1 MESNKLY
8 HIQAL
13 ALCLTLVVLQPRAR
27 AADVDSVCA
36 FSKDPKPAL
45 HLDPWARSGEKVKRF
60 GSIENSD
67 EVLIQSC
74 KNIDGK
80 FIALSLGNK
89 EPSLAND
96 SASILFREDLGADR
110 CEITS
115 GVVDNKS
122 LAAKRHALKISR
134 LRTLRACVAL
144 EVMSLNSRPLVFG
157 NHSSCHWES
166 LSANRYLARGATCT
180 VRADR
185 GIAISVKPVFESRCL
200 EAAAF
205 ESGEVRAADLDTVLQ
220 AVVAETGDAG
230 AVGQTIGVT
239 KRRILIAPSP
249 ALAKLDDDE
258 TFRLPKTFG
267 LTIKPVSAEIITER
281 ERDTATSFVSMSWFV
296 QNSGEWFNAYQVPLA
311 AEAELIEVGPSGRP
325 RTVMNW
331 LAYSTGQTLVP
342 ADWDGL
348 FTVNRAQIPDFAF
361 KHGRRYRIR
370 LRYLHPHDAP
380 GLIKADMEQ
389 SAPVF
394 EQTPS
399 SFQTQL
405 FPKSTLI
412 KKVPGFNGFPT
423 LGKGPQESQTSGQ
436 LDNTEKEILRFFRS
450 LGIDSVFPARYNRA
464 CVGSTCAS
472 AGQVT
477 YVGESFFDFTAD
489 AIPGQ
494 VGDFKPLHIESKTR
508 MLGQSTPSEFQTE
521 FKSES
526 NAEVLCP

>member
-1 MESNKLY
+1 MEPNKLF

-13 ALCLTLVVLQPRAR
+13 ALCFAFVALQPIAQ

-45 HLDPWARSGEKVKRF
+45 HLDPWARTGEKVKRF
-60 GSIENSD
+60 GSTENSD

-96 SASILFREDLGADR
+96 SASILFREDLGTDR
-110 CEITS
+110 CEISST
-115 GVVDNKS
+115 VADNQT
-122 LAAKRHALKISR
+122 LAAKRTALKISR
-134 LRTLRACVAL
+134 LQTLRSCVAL
-144 EVMSLNSRPLVFG
+144 EVVSLNSRPLILG
-157 NHSSCHWES
+157 NHPSCQWES
-166 LSANRYLARGATCT
+166 VSANRYLARGATCT

-185 GIAISVKPVFESRCL
+185 GIAISVRPVFESKCL
-200 EAAAF
+200 DGAAF
-205 ESGEVRAADLDTVLQ
+205 ERGEVRAADLDTVLQ
-220 AVVAETGDAG
+220 AVVAETGDASL
-230 AVGQTIGVT
+230 VGQTIGVT

-249 ALAKLDDDE
+249 SRAKLDDDE
-258 TFRLPKTFG
+258 TLRLPKTFG
-267 LTIKPVSAEIITER
+267 LTVKPVSAEIITER
-281 ERDTATSFVSMSWFV
+281 ARDAATSFVSMSWFV
-296 QNSGEWFNAYQVPLA
+296 QNSGEWFNAYQIPLA
-311 AEAELIEVGPSGRP
+311 AEAELIEIGPNGRP

-380 GLIKADMEQ
+380 SLIKADMEQ
-389 SAPVF
+389 NSPVF

-405 FPKSTLI
+405 FPKMNLA
-412 KKVPGFNGFPT
+412 KKVPGFSSFPT
-423 LGKGPQESQTSGQ
+423 LGKGPQESQASGQ

-450 LGIDSVFPARYNRA
+450 LGVDSTFPARYDRA
-464 CVGSTCAS
+464 CVGSACAPAS
-472 AGQVT
+472 QVT
-477 YVGESFFDFTAD
+477 YIGESFFDFTAD

-494 VGDFKPLHIESKTR
+494 VGDFKPLQIESKTR
-508 MLGQSTPSEFQTE
+508 MLGQSVLSE